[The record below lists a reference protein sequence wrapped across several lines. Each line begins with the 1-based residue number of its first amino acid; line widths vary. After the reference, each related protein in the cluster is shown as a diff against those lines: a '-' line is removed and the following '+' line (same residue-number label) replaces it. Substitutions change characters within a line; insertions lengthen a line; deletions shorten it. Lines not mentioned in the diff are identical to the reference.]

1 MEIFGY
7 IIIGIIVL
15 YILGFIVNL
24 FSPSNTITIEELSN
38 DVMKWFIEMYP
49 IRKKS
54 PRIVLS
60 DEESPYCGTYHFC
73 TNTITLHSKN
83 LSTKNLSYHHVIE
96 ITVHELTHWYLI
108 TSLYKDQLYDKQ
120 LKEYGYEF
128 HPQEIWCRAVAAEL
142 TNHYI
147 KQKI

>member
-24 FSPSNTITIEELSN
+24 FSNDNTVTIEELSN
-38 DVMKWFIEMYP
+38 HVKEWFIEMYP

-54 PRIVLS
+54 PKIVISGESS
-60 DEESPYCGTYHFC
+60 DYAGTYTFYNNKI
-73 TNTITLHSKN
+73 TLFTQNVSDYEGIVEITLHE
-83 LSTKNLSYHHVIE
+83 LVHWRE
-96 ITVHELTHWYLI
+96 IT
-108 TSLYKDQLYDKQ
+108 SNSKDQLYDKQ
-120 LKEYGYEF
+120 LKEYGYEN

-142 TNHYI
+142 TKQYI
-147 KQKI
+147 KQKM

>member
-38 DVMKWFIEMYP
+38 HVTKWFIEMYP

-54 PRIVLS
+54 PRIVIS
-60 DEESPYCGTYHFC
+60 DESSDYAGTY
-73 TNTITLHSKN
+73 TYYNNTITLFTDNVSDFEGI
-83 LSTKNLSYHHVIE
+83 VE
-96 ITVHELTHWYLI
+96 ITLHELVHWREI
-108 TSLYKDQLYDKQ
+108 TSHFKDQLYDKQ
-120 LKEYGYEF
+120 LKEYGYEN

-142 TNHYI
+142 TKHYI